1 MTVYPLNEHD
11 SHEHGSADEASAARA
26 VTRILR
32 FIGEDPSRD
41 GLVDTPQR
49 VVRAWREMTAGY
61 AEDPGEILS
70 RTFEESSD
78 ELVVLRSISFYS
90 TCEHHLLPF
99 YGTASVGYL
108 PGKVV
113 GISKLARL
121 VHCFARRLQIQE
133 RLTRQVAD
141 AIETHLEARGVGVVV
156 KAHHLCMG
164 CRGVREP
171 ATEMITS
178 AMLGTLR
185 RDAVSRSEFLRLASG
200 V

>member
-1 MTVYPLNEHD
+1 MTAIQFAPAR
-11 SHEHGSADEASAARA
+11 HEAAGEIAAADA
-26 VTRILR
+26 VATLLR

-41 GLVDTPQR
+41 GLVDTPDR

-70 RTFEESSD
+70 RTFEETSD
-78 ELVVLRSISFYS
+78 ELVILGGISFYS
-90 TCEHHLLPF
+90 TCEHHMLPF

-121 VHCFARRLQIQE
+121 VLCFARRLQIQE
-133 RLTRQVAD
+133 RMTKQIAE
-141 AIETHLEARGVGVVV
+141 AIATHLQARGVGVVI

-164 CRGVREP
+164 CRGARQPGTRMV
-171 ATEMITS
+171 TS
-178 AMLGTLR
+178 SMLGTLR
-185 RDAVSRSEFLRLASG
+185 RDAVSRSEFLRLSESND
-200 V
+200 

>member
-1 MTVYPLNEHD
+1 MTTVLFAPHHKTSVAD
-11 SHEHGSADEASAARA
+11 SEAAEA
-26 VTRILR
+26 VTTLLR

-41 GLVDTPQR
+41 GLLDTPQR

-61 AEDPGEILS
+61 AEDPEEILS
-70 RTFEESSD
+70 RTFEETSD
-78 ELVVLRSISFYS
+78 ELVILGGISFYS

-121 VHCFARRLQIQE
+121 VQCYARRLQIQE
-133 RLTRQVAD
+133 RMTKQIAA
-141 AIETHLEARGVGVVV
+141 AIATHLEARGVGVVI

-164 CRGVREP
+164 CRGARQP
-171 ATEMITS
+171 ATQMITS
-178 AMLGTLR
+178 SMLGTLR
-185 RDAVSRSEFLRLASG
+185 DDAVSRSEFLRLSDNNN
-200 V
+200 